1 MQPKLAI
8 IVPTL
13 NERGNIPMVYEQVK
27 STLIHEAWELI
38 FVDDDSSDGT
48 CNTVLEIAAKDSRV
62 RILQRINRKGLSSA
76 CIEGM
81 LSSCAPLLAVMDAD
95 LQHDVTLLP
104 LMLEALND
112 DGLDMAIGSRY
123 MFGAGTGEWHPFRIF
138 VSRTA
143 TRLSKVLIGNNITD
157 PMSGFFM
164 LRRTCFL
171 KVAPSLSGRGFKI
184 LLDILT
190 SNNKICTKE
199 LPYQFGKRTVGESKL
214 DTLVGLEFF
223 LLIVE
228 KLLGSVI
235 PLNFLIFIS
244 VGSFGALLHLSI
256 LYVMLENSYT
266 FVTAQSSATFFAM
279 TINFFLNNLTTYRS
293 IRLKGSSVF
302 IGLLSFYII
311 CGVGAF
317 TNVQVAT
324 HLYELDVSW
333 WGAGIIGA
341 VIGAVWNYAVT
352 SSFTWRVF

>member
-81 LSSCAPLLAVMDAD
+81 LSSSAPLLGVMDAD

-112 DGLDMAIGSRY
+112 DGLDIAIGSRY
-123 MFGAGTGEWHPFRIF
+123 MFGGGTGEWHPFRIF
-138 VSRTA
+138 VSHAA
-143 TRLSKVLIGNNITD
+143 TQLSKVFIGNNITD

-199 LPYQFGKRTVGESKL
+199 LPYQFGKRTVGESKFQYEVDRDWL
-214 DTLVGLEFF
+214 RHKPAFWELGQCADVGVDSQDRVWLFSRSKHP
-223 LLIVE
+223 V
-228 KLLGSVI
+228 SCW
-235 PLNFLIFIS
+235 
-244 VGSFGALLHLSI
+244 
-256 LYVMLENSYT
+256 
-266 FVTAQSSATFFAM
+266 
-279 TINFFLNNLTTYRS
+279 TTE
-293 IRLKGSSVF
+293 GQF
-302 IGLLSFYII
+302 IG
-311 CGVGAF
+311 
-317 TNVQVAT
+317 NVLQDEDNRT
-324 HLYELDVSW
+324 GE
-333 WGAGIIGA
+333 GGILQPERGDEKRT
-341 VIGAVWNYAVT
+341 G
-352 SSFTWRVF
+352 FKWRGHEEESNRRGR

>member
-13 NERGNIPMVYEQVK
+13 NERGNIILVYEQIK
-27 STLIHEAWELI
+27 STLIHDAWELI
-38 FVDDDSSDGT
+38 FVDDDSKDGT
-48 CNTVLEIAAKDSRV
+48 CNKVLEIAAKDSRV
-62 RILQRINRKGLSSA
+62 RILQRINRNGLSSA

-112 DGLDMAIGSRY
+112 DELDIAIGSRY
-123 MFGAGTGEWHPFRIF
+123 MFGDGTGEWHPIRKFI
-138 VSRTA
+138 SQAA
-143 TRLSKVLIGNNITD
+143 TQLSKVFIGNNITD

-171 KVAPSLSGRGFKI
+171 EVAPSLSGRGFKI
-184 LLDILT
+184 LLDILI
-190 SNNKICTKE
+190 SNKKICTKE
-199 LPYQFGKRTVGESKL
+199 LPYKFGKRTEGESKL
-214 DTLVGLEFF
+214 DALVGLEFF
-223 LLIVE
+223 LLILE
-228 KLLGSVI
+228 KLLGRII
-235 PLNFLIFIS
+235 PLNFLLFIF

-256 LYVMLENSYT
+256 LYAMLEHSYT
-266 FVTAQSSATFFAM
+266 FITAQSSATFFAM

-293 IRLKGSSVF
+293 VRLKGSSVF
-302 IGLLSFYII
+302 IGLISFYII
-311 CGVGAF
+311 CGLGAF

-352 SSFTWRVF
+352 STFTWKRL

>member
-1 MQPKLAI
+1 MVPKLAI

-13 NERGNIPMVYEQVK
+13 NERGNISLVYERVK
-27 STLIHEAWELI
+27 SILAHEAWELI

-48 CNTVLEIAAKDSRV
+48 CNAILEIAAKDSRV
-62 RILQRINRKGLSSA
+62 RMIQRINRKGLSSA

-81 LSSCAPLLAVMDAD
+81 LSSCAPMLAVMDAD

-112 DGLDMAIGSRY
+112 DGLDIAIGSRY
-123 MFGAGTGEWHPFRIF
+123 MFGGGTGEWHPFRIF
-138 VSRTA
+138 ASRTA
-143 TRLSKVLIGNNITD
+143 TRLSKIFIKNNITD
-157 PMSGFFM
+157 PMSGFFI

-171 KVAPSLSGRGFKI
+171 QVVPSLSGRGFKI

-190 SNNKICTKE
+190 SNKKFCTKE
-199 LPYQFGKRTVGESKL
+199 FPYQFGKRTVGESKL

-228 KLLGSVI
+228 KILGRFI
-235 PLNFLIFIS
+235 PLNFLLFIS

-256 LYVMLENSYT
+256 LYVMLEDSYN
-266 FVTAQSSATFFAM
+266 FVSAQSSATFFAM

-293 IRLKGSSVF
+293 VRLKGKSVF
-302 IGLLSFYII
+302 IGLLSFYTI

-317 TNVQVAT
+317 TNVQVAA

-341 VIGAVWNYAVT
+341 AIGAVWNYAVT
-352 SSFTWRVF
+352 STFTWKLV